1 MGSTITMLGRRN
13 FLTAWMASILLA
25 VLLSAGAPSQ
35 ALAGEFDDGARKFV
49 EKLTQDAI
57 STLAGK
63 DINKAERANRFR
75 ALMNK
80 NFAVKGIAKFVLGRH
95 WRKASDGEKEE
106 YLQLFEDLLVAT
118 YADRFAKYSGE
129 KLLIE
134 QAQMRGKK
142 DVIVN
147 STMISVDSSK
157 RLKVAWRVRFKKGSY
172 KVIDIM
178 VEGISMIMTQKSE
191 FASFIKQN
199 GGSLEALLG
208 ELKKRIQANS

>member
-1 MGSTITMLGRRN
+1 MGKAVTMLARRN
-13 FLTAWMASILLA
+13 FLIVWMASILLA
-25 VLLSAGAPSQ
+25 VLLSAGMPSQ
-35 ALAGEFDDGARKFV
+35 ARADELDDGARKFI

-57 STLAGK
+57 AMLTGK
-63 DINKAERANRFR
+63 EIEKAERARRFR

-80 NFAVKGIAKFVLGRH
+80 NFAIKGIAKFVLGRH
-95 WRKASDGEKEE
+95 WRKASEAEQKE
-106 YLQLFEDLLVAT
+106 YLLLFEDLLVAT

-134 QAQMRGKK
+134 QAEMRGEK
-142 DVIVN
+142 DVIVH

-157 RLKVAWRVRFKKGSY
+157 QLKVAWRIRAKKGSY
-172 KVIDIM
+172 KIIDIM

-199 GGSLEALLG
+199 GGGIEALLG
-208 ELKKRIQANS
+208 ELKKRIQANT